1 MPPVATALFPHS
13 KADKEAAVELLSEC
27 GGTWAYVQ
35 LVLDISSWLIVPCT
49 AWSTTPWIFGLAFG
63 PMVIMSLVQQQEKG
77 HFQTF
82 LSSALPVLMFL
93 PSGQAL
99 LSKRALGALLRLACL
114 LCCFLAL
121 RANDEQFGAHYGQD
135 MHEDFHNSHA
145 LGCDF
150 AQAPSWLQPCCAS
163 QQINLT
169 TFFQCQEDLPWYRQT
184 SCRTQAAAV
193 CQAPGTRP
201 TRIWIIFWP
210 LLAILGLLPA
220 QCCLYTWL
228 GVQPNAGRT
237 YEAAIRMVQESSK
250 ATRLRQIK
258 LHCLILVWMLDLV
271 SDFHTLCIFLFFHHY
286 AFFSLGFLVF
296 VGTRSV
302 GSLTTLRLEYER
314 SSSLGQTTDALRDI
328 LLPQKTV
335 EAPVFL
341 LLQYYASYYLC
352 ASGVYAMASVTL
364 SSLLSLCTTADA
376 AYGLLLVDPTARQIR
391 ERVHQLEALTEAG
404 VDIHEHEP
412 TTMVEI

>member
-1 MPPVATALFPHS
+1 MPPAATALFPHS
-13 KADKEAAVELLSEC
+13 KADKEAAIELLSEC

-63 PMVIMSLVQQQEKG
+63 PMVIMSLAQQQEQG
-77 HFQTF
+77 HFQTL
-82 LSSALPVLMFL
+82 LSSVLPVLMFL

-99 LSKRALGALLRLACL
+99 LSRRALGALLRLACL

-121 RANDEQFGAHYGQD
+121 KANDEQFGAHYGQD

-145 LGCDF
+145 LGCDS
-150 AQAPSWLQPCCAS
+150 AHAPSWLQPCCAS

-169 TFFQCQEDLPWYRQT
+169 TFLQCQEDLPWYRQT

-220 QCCLYTWL
+220 QCCLHTWL

-237 YEAAIRMVQESSK
+237 YEAAIRMVQDCGAVLVSYEAECSVEESIELDRHACLLRPDCYSSLNRR
-250 ATRLRQIK
+250 TRL
-258 LHCLILVWMLDLV
+258 CSLD
-271 SDFHTLCIFLFFHHY
+271 
-286 AFFSLGFLVF
+286 F
-296 VGTRSV
+296 VESRSRPKQPAY
-302 GSLTTLRLEYER
+302 GR
-314 SSSLGQTTDALRDI
+314 SSC
-328 LLPQKTV
+328 TV
-335 EAPVFL
+335 
-341 LLQYYASYYLC
+341 
-352 ASGVYAMASVTL
+352 
-364 SSLLSLCTTADA
+364 
-376 AYGLLLVDPTARQIR
+376 
-391 ERVHQLEALTEAG
+391 
-404 VDIHEHEP
+404 
-412 TTMVEI
+412 